1 MKLNTLLIFLCVALL
16 NPVNAKDYAI
26 EVIIF
31 VNEDGIRK
39 MSEQFDP
46 ENILPVPSDGITFF
60 ENQTEILVTGDDEDI
75 LIEEIN
81 TEENLWRLLPEEE
94 YILNDQARKLSNS
107 SQYRILKHF
116 AWRQPVVDKQN
127 SQPILIKT
135 GFDFSGLYPERTF
148 QQIEFSD
155 TDLYLEEEQ
164 NTGVWEL
171 EGTINVVIT
180 RYLHI
185 YSDLVYRLERQNP
198 MYIDDISQPEH
209 VLVDYEVK
217 SHRKMK
223 SRELH
228 YIDHP
233 IVGILVEATPIEE
246 DEEEA
251 QEENEILL
259 ESN

>member
-1 MKLNTLLIFLCVALL
+1 MKLNLLLIFLCVVLM
-16 NPVNAKDYAI
+16 NTVNAKDYAI

-31 VNEDGIRK
+31 VNEDGVRQN
-39 MSEQFDP
+39 SEQFDP
-46 ENILPVPSDGITFF
+46 EVILPVPSNGISLF
-60 ENQTEILVTGDDEDI
+60 EDQTEIVVTGNSENI
-75 LIEEIN
+75 EIEEIN
-81 TEENLWRLLPEEE
+81 AEEQLWRLIPEED
-94 YILNDQARKLSNS
+94 YILYDQARKLRNS

-127 SQPILIKT
+127 AQPILIEA
-135 GFDFSGLYPERTF
+135 GFNFSGLYPERTF
-148 QQIEFSD
+148 QQVEFSD
-155 TDLYLEEEQ
+155 TDVYLEEEEE

-180 RYLHI
+180 RYLHF
-185 YSDLVYRLERQNP
+185 YSDLVYRQERQNP
-198 MYIDDISQPEH
+198 LYIDDALQPEQ
-209 VLVDYEVK
+209 VLVDYAVK

-246 DEEEA
+246 EEE
-251 QEENEILL
+251 ENLSEL
-259 ESN
+259 N